1 MDIHSSLN
9 SRSKLNKPGIAR
21 TAAENRA
28 ISEAMKARESQST
41 SSASSI
47 NSSKWQEGQV
57 VRGQIIDHR
66 YNEVKIQLEPD
77 KQIVQARLAGD
88 IPLSIGEEARF
99 QVTEG
104 GPERLTLKYLPDA
117 APSSDPTVQKALAA
131 SGFPATERNKQ
142 IVEELLRH
150 TMPVDKQTL
159 QTLIQ
164 LSHTHREASA
174 LTLVLMYKNNIP
186 MTPANIRQFE
196 AYQNGTGQLIGDI
209 RGTIKSLVKLLGPE
223 SPSSFDQGAASA
235 SSPEEFSL
243 LQPPAEGLS
252 FAASDVSSGSP
263 LSQLLQINR
272 ELTDL
277 LYGAD
282 SSLPVFT
289 ADTPLAQIFSQEQL
303 AQLTK
308 ELGQDLAISPS
319 LSEGLDSLSLKEA
332 AALAEQQ
339 YSGTD
344 QSLSSTQTAQAT
356 SAPASPSPSMP
367 ELVSILL
374 EKFNSVSSSPISQY
388 IPSPQLISLAEL
400 LQASPSAEPLAAKIA
415 EGQISS
421 RELLL
426 FLRENLPGISG
437 ETAMKLLASSEYQ
450 RLMEGAFLDKWTL
463 TPDKLMKKSAVKELY
478 RQLSEDMEKLASITR
493 PDKAAG
499 GEESIRE
506 PSKQLQDNLR
516 FMKDLNETFTYLQLP
531 VQLKDQTIHSEL
543 YVYTRKRALQSKENL
558 SVLLHL
564 DMPNLGSM
572 NVRIQME
579 HNTVHAGF
587 FLEDKAAQGILT
599 DYMPTLTDALAKK
612 GYHLVSEVAKT
623 YEKVDFSKDFIE
635 ERAGEGEIKRYS
647 FDIRT

>member
-41 SSASSI
+41 SSASGI

-104 GPERLTLKYLPDA
+104 GPERLTLRYLPDT

-131 SGFPATERNKQ
+131 SGFPLTDRNKQ

-159 QTLIQ
+159 QSLIQ

-186 MTPANIRQFE
+186 MTSANIRQFE

-209 RGTIKSLVKLLGPE
+209 RGTIKSLVELLGPE
-223 SPSSFDQGAASA
+223 SPSSFDQGAASG

-243 LQPPAEGLS
+243 LQPSAEGLS
-252 FAASDVSSGSP
+252 FTATDVSSENP

-282 SSLPVFT
+282 SMPIFT
-289 ADTPLAQIFSQEQL
+289 TDAPLAQIFSQEQL

-308 ELGQDLAISPS
+308 ELEQDLAAFPS
-319 LSEGLDSLSLKEA
+319 LPEGLGSLSLKEA
-332 AALAEQQ
+332 AAL
-339 YSGTD
+339 
-344 QSLSSTQTAQAT
+344 
-356 SAPASPSPSMP
+356 P
-367 ELVSILL
+367 ELVSTLL
-374 EKFNSVSSSPISQY
+374 EKYNSVSSSPISQY
-388 IPSPQLISLAEL
+388 VPSPQLISLAEL
-400 LQASPSAEPLAAKIA
+400 LQASPSTEPLTAKIA
-415 EGQISS
+415 GGQISS

-426 FLRENLPGISG
+426 FLREKLPGMSG
-437 ETAMKLLASSEYQ
+437 ETAMKLLASPEYQ
-450 RLMEGAFLDKWTL
+450 KLMEGAFLDKWTL

-506 PSKQLQDNLR
+506 PAKQLQDNLR

-531 VQLKDQTIHSEL
+531 VQLRDQTIHSEL

-579 HNTVHAGF
+579 HNTIHAGF
-587 FLEDKAAQGILT
+587 FLENKAAQGILT

-623 YEKVDFSKDFIE
+623 YEKVDFYKDFIE
-635 ERAGEGEIKRYS
+635 ERSGEGEIKRYS